1 MEVEILSPQGYCAG
15 VTNAINMA
23 RLAKKEHLDKN
34 VYVLGMLVHNK
45 EVIDELTKE
54 NIITIYDK
62 NKTYEELIKL
72 IPNDSVIIFTAH
84 GHDEKLD
91 AIAKSKNLIIY
102 DATCSKVKRNL
113 IRIKEAINN
122 NRDVIYIGEKN
133 HPESLASLSI
143 SNKVSFYDKDL
154 DLSKLNNPLV
164 INQTTLNILSLK
176 DIHNDILSKINAEIE
191 DEICPTTRLRQE
203 AIEKLDDSFDLI
215 IVVGDIASNNSK
227 KLLEIAKTSHPHTSS
242 IMISSLNEFDKEMLK
257 NKKKVA
263 LASGASTPNKTI
275 NDIYSFIKN
284 Y

>member
-1 MEVEILSPQGYCAG
+1 MDVVILSPQGYCAG

-23 RLAKKEHLDKN
+23 RLAKKEHIDKD

-45 EVIDELTKE
+45 QVIDELAKE
-54 NIITIYDK
+54 NIITIFDK
-62 NKTYEELIKL
+62 NKTYEELIQL

-91 AIAKSKNLIIY
+91 AIAKDKNLIIY

-113 IRIKEAINN
+113 IRIKEAISKD
-122 NRDVIYIGEKN
+122 RDVIYIGEKN
-133 HPESLASLSI
+133 HPESLAALSI
-143 SNKVSFYDKDL
+143 SNKVSLYDNEL
-154 DLSKLNNPLV
+154 DISKMSHSLV
-164 INQTTLNILSLK
+164 INQTTLNILSLRK
-176 DIHNDILSKINAEIE
+176 IHEEILAKVDAEIE

-203 AIEKLDDSFDLI
+203 AIKNLDNSFDLI

-227 KLLEIAKTSHPHTSS
+227 KLLEIAKDNHPNVES
-242 IMISSLNEFDKEMLK
+242 IMISSLSDLNKNILN

-263 LASGASTPNKTI
+263 IASGASTPNQTI

>member
-23 RLAKKEHLDKN
+23 RLAKKEHSDKD

-45 EVIDELTKE
+45 QVIEELAKE
-54 NIITIYDK
+54 NIITIFDK
-62 NKTYEELIKL
+62 NKTYEELINL
-72 IPNDSVIIFTAH
+72 IPDNSVIIFTAH
-84 GHDEKLD
+84 GHDEKLEK
-91 AIAKSKNLIIY
+91 IAYSKNLIIY

-113 IRIKEAINN
+113 TRIKEAIIN
-122 NRDVIYIGEKN
+122 NRDVVYIGEKN

-143 SNKVSFYDKDL
+143 SNKVSFHDKDL
-154 DLSKLNNPLV
+154 DLSKLYNPLV

-215 IVVGDIASNNSK
+215 LIVGDTASNNSK
-227 KLLEIAKTSHPHTSS
+227 KLLEIAKTSHPNTSS
-242 IMISSLNEFDKEMLK
+242 TMISSLVELNKDILA

-263 LASGASTPNKTI
+263 IASGASTPNSTI
-275 NDIYSFIKN
+275 DDIYSFIKN